1 MFYLFLHFVNESE
14 CLICLYG
21 LTVILTSS
29 VSLSRS
35 SNPDPRASAPYCNT
49 NTNSL
54 DTECCGRKMNTVK
67 LRTLYLQVH
76 YVIWGVLVA
85 QEDQENLVNQ
95 RLGFPVEREEE
106 EELSSTVH
114 LMMRL
119 HVNSNMNKRHVFQ
132 LYLLSFGSSFS
143 GQTWISLRS
152 SHTLD
157 IQTSFS

>member
-1 MFYLFLHFVNESE
+1 
-14 CLICLYG
+14 
-21 LTVILTSS
+21 
-29 VSLSRS
+29 
-35 SNPDPRASAPYCNT
+35 
-49 NTNSL
+49 
-54 DTECCGRKMNTVK
+54 MNTVK